1 VIAWLKVA
9 HIAAIAIWS
18 ATLLGL
24 PSLLLAKSHRLS
36 KSETRRLQH
45 ILRFGYVH
53 LASPAAVV
61 AIASGIAL
69 ILLAEV
75 FTPWMA
81 VKLVFVGGLVVLHMR
96 AGHHVVRLFRT
107 DGIYHPWRAVFA
119 TGTTTGLVLLVLW
132 CVLNKPWIAVESFP
146 VWLRV
151 PGSLQS
157 LVDTMV
163 PIP

>member
-36 KSETRRLQH
+36 MSETRRLQH

-69 ILLAEV
+69 ILD
-75 FTPWMA
+75 
-81 VKLVFVGGLVVLHMR
+81 GGE
-96 AGHHVVRLFRT
+96 AGLRRWPCGVAYARRT
-107 DGIYHPWRAVFA
+107 SCCPPIPDGWH
-119 TGTTTGLVLLVLW
+119 L
-132 CVLNKPWIAVESFP
+132 SP
-146 VWLRV
+146 VASCLRYGHDDRFS
-151 PGSLQS
+151 PAC
-157 LVDTMV
+157 TMV
-163 PIP
+163 RSQQAVDRS